1 MESDWSLC
9 KSAPMAGIHTTVWL
23 VDTVGAGMVS
33 HTSSWAAE
41 IALTF
46 QYSVDTLENSEST
59 LHDARHK
66 LEGQ

>member
-1 MESDWSLC
+1 MRS
-9 KSAPMAGIHTTVWL
+9 
-23 VDTVGAGMVS
+23 VDTVEPGMVS
-33 HTSSWAAE
+33 YMSFWAAE

-46 QYSVDTLENSEST
+46 QYSVNTLDNSEST

>member
-1 MESDWSLC
+1 ML
-9 KSAPMAGIHTTVWL
+9 HTIVRL

-33 HTSSWAAE
+33 HTSFWAAE

-46 QYSVDTLENSEST
+46 QHSVNTLDNSEST